1 MRDIE
6 ALEIVTDLAEAY
18 LTTHEPG
25 DGIEQAARE
34 DHVEAL
40 ERVQAMIEQH
50 KAYEHIAARP
60 VRALRLKE
68 RG

>member
-1 MRDIE
+1 MRDFE

-18 LTTHEPG
+18 LATHEPG

-34 DHVEAL
+34 DHFEAL

-50 KAYEHIAARP
+50 KSYEHRP